1 MKINSNHLGH
11 WVRWFDVDRR
21 QTINGRESDRIEAK
35 CKGEAK
41 SMKFIHYFLLALL
54 VFQSI
59 NTIHMEET
67 NDLNGNEERSEIE
80 ESTRNAMHLEMTSSL
95 SSSTST
101 L

>member
-1 MKINSNHLGH
+1 MG
-11 WVRWFDVDRR
+11 
-21 QTINGRESDRIEAK
+21 GESDRIEAK
-35 CKGEAK
+35 CKCKAK

-67 NDLNGNEERSEIE
+67 NDLNGNDERSEVEVTI
-80 ESTRNAMHLEMTSSL
+80 RNAMHLESTSSL
-95 SSSTST
+95 SSSTSI